1 MQKQDLKSSPQSRG
15 KRLKS
20 LRMLADLSRKALE
33 KQYQISAST
42 IQSWEDGKAGGL
54 TEKGALR
61 VTVALRNEGVQCS
74 TEWLLYGAG
83 IGPQLTDKEHSWL
96 GESPAEYA
104 HAIAEGRGIDEAAI
118 MQELLIFRIHNPNAI
133 DMMVI
138 DDAMAPHYNIGD
150 YVGGKRRVQQ
160 EIDSLINEDCII
172 ETDTGEIM
180 LRRLKKGAK
189 EGTYSLY
196 SINPYSS
203 LPYPTLY
210 DIKIISAAPAIWHRR
225 KDKQRK

>member
-1 MQKQDLKSSPQSRG
+1 MQKHDLKSSAQSRG

-61 VTVALRNEGVQCS
+61 VTAALRNEGVQCS

-83 IGPQLTDKEHSWL
+83 MGPQLTDKDYLRL
-96 GESPAEYA
+96 GESLSEYE
-104 HAIAEGRGIDEAAI
+104 IKTPTRSEDDAAI
-118 MQELLIFRIHNPNAI
+118 MQELLIFRIHNQNTI
-133 DMMVI
+133 DMIVI
-138 DDAMAPHYNIGD
+138 DDTMAPHYNIGD
-150 YVGGKRRVQQ
+150 YVGGEYRTQQ
-160 EIDSLINEDCII
+160 EIDTLINQDCII
-172 ETDTGEIM
+172 ETINGEIM

-189 EGTYSLY
+189 EETYSLHGL
-196 SINPYSS
+196 NPYTSQH
-203 LPYPTLY
+203 YPTIY
-210 DIKIISAAPAIWHRR
+210 DVKLISAAPVIWHRR
-225 KDKQRK
+225 KDIQK